1 MSRDVMAGICA
12 ICEQNPD
19 SHSFKKIKEKNGVSV
34 FYAKPSAGKLYKDT
48 DGILTHINN
57 ALAANGDKK
66 WICII
71 DGEGFDIRHAAEV
84 TTGMALFEL
93 ITQKYG
99 TKLVEIKLINPTWHI
114 KCVINA
120 VRAFASEEL
129 QSKLTV
135 LDDRPYSV
143 LQFV

>member
-1 MSRDVMAGICA
+1 MTGICA
-12 ICEQNPD
+12 VCVENPD
-19 SHSFKKIKEKNGVSV
+19 SHSFKKLKEKNGVCM
-34 FYAKPSAGKLYKDT
+34 FYTKPSAAKLYKDT
-48 DGILTHINN
+48 DGIVSHIDNSLTAI
-57 ALAANGDKK
+57 GDKK

-93 ITQKYG
+93 ITGKYG
-99 TKLVEIKLINPTWHI
+99 AKLVEIKIINPTWHI

-129 QSKLTV
+129 QSKLTI